1 MYTVLLTHSS
11 LFLVVSTHYRV
22 QLFLFTFRFITS
34 FVFDILCKR
43 VFSRYVRKVQLWTP
57 WLSYAVKLFG
67 WYLSRNDNDLLQ
79 FVNWEECVFI
89 HSLICGALV
98 VWKRAETSLL
108 NLDCAMSVSGTS
120 MTTSSSTLLLDG
132 VRTTTICWTESRGIS
147 LMMLDAVVV
156 VM

>member
-22 QLFLFTFRFITS
+22 QLFLFTFRSITS

-67 WYLSRNDNDLLQ
+67 WYLSRNDNDYSHNLLTERSVFSFILSYAVHWLYGKKRWLRFSTWTVRCLSVEHLWPHQ
-79 FVNWEECVFI
+79 AALFFWTASEQLRFVGQNQEGYRKW
-89 HSLICGALV
+89 
-98 VWKRAETSLL
+98 R
-108 NLDCAMSVSGTS
+108 S
-120 MTTSSSTLLLDG
+120 ML
-132 VRTTTICWTESRGIS
+132 
-147 LMMLDAVVV
+147 
-156 VM
+156 